1 MRTLSDSP
9 HGLTAS
15 ELALRLAAS
24 RGAVYRL
31 LATLEEHRIVHR
43 GPDNR
48 FRLGLGMLRIA
59 GSMHPLLCDAAQP
72 ALRQLAEETGATAQ
86 LSLANGTET
95 TVLAV
100 EEPAWSEYHVSYRL
114 GLRRPLEDGAAGPA
128 ILAARHSEPAGCG
141 ESAGDGTTADGST
154 PGYLVRDE
162 WPGVRGIAAAVRGVP
177 RVEAAIGVVTLHPHP
192 ASHIGPQVVR
202 AAETLAD
209 ALR

>member
-59 GSMHPLLCDAAQP
+59 GSIHPLLCDAAQP
-72 ALRQLAEETGATAQ
+72 MLRQLAEETGATAQ
-86 LSLANGTET
+86 LSLADGTET
-95 TVLAV
+95 MVLAV
-100 EEPAWSEYHVSYRL
+100 EEPAWSDYHVGCRL
-114 GLRRPLEDGAAGPA
+114 GLRRPLEEGAAGPA
-128 ILAARHSEPAGCG
+128 ILAARRPEPG
-141 ESAGDGTTADGST
+141 EDDETAGDGATADGA

-192 ASHIGPQVVR
+192 GNHIGPQVVR
-202 AAETLAD
+202 AAETLSD
-209 ALR
+209 VLR